1 MLISY
6 DMSLSQT
13 QHCIF
18 LHSFLIVDT
27 KHFCLSRDL
36 MGAFGTKCR
45 KELLGNTAAGPSII
59 WGKSLVVLEVMERI
73 PEMNQECG
81 EWWES

>member
-1 MLISY
+1 
-6 DMSLSQT
+6 
-13 QHCIF
+13 
-18 LHSFLIVDT
+18 
-27 KHFCLSRDL
+27 